1 MVDYEGWSQPLVDGG
16 VFSIG
21 PFIGQFLN
29 DFMGSLRVSVYAQV
43 LANPQMRK
51 TRILRGGVN

>member
-51 TRILRGGVN
+51 TRILRGG